1 MLVNLNYTG
10 VQPSFIYAMIS
21 KANGIDLS
29 DEKNYF
35 DHIDTGIYRHDGYAF
50 NGEGFI
56 EECCSNTIVDKWVAY
71 GVCDNYQQ
79 IKKEH
84 KDLIEEPNKK
94 YVVIMTTVEREKQPC
109 EGGWRWHKWGA
120 YIGNQN
126 PQHEYIYDDEH
137 IDKVYCYSIY
147 EID

>member
-1 MLVNLNYTG
+1 MFVNVNYIGTY
-10 VQPSFIYAMIS
+10 PSFIYASI
-21 KANGIDLS
+21 AQINEIDLS

-35 DHIDTGIYRHDGYAF
+35 EHFDTGIYRHDGYAF

-56 EECCSNTIVDKWVAY
+56 EEHCSNTIVDKWVDY

-79 IKKEH
+79 IKEEYKN
-84 KDLIEEPNKK
+84 LIEDHDKK
-94 YVVIMTTVEREKQPC
+94 YVVIMTTVEREKQPS
-109 EGGWRWHKWGA
+109 EGGWRWHKWGS

-126 PQHEYIYDDEH
+126 PQHEYICDDKH
-137 IDKVYCYSIY
+137 IDKVYCYHIY